1 MKILRQT
8 ARLRLTLSYVA
19 FLLAAG
25 LAMSVI
31 VYAVM
36 RFVPNYPLTAA
47 NPSDAHLFIASRGD
61 ILDALIRACVV
72 AMGVLAVVGTAGGWL
87 VAGRVLRPLAD
98 LNTAAQVAAA
108 GDLSH
113 RISAHDSGRR
123 RDEFTDLADTFD
135 AMLERLERSFA
146 AQQRFAANASHELR
160 TPLAVIQSM
169 LDVARAD
176 PDAVDLPRLLERLD
190 VTNRRASNLVTA
202 LLQLAALDRA
212 PVARAPV
219 DLDVV
224 LEDAVDDVAREAAE
238 RGVRIT
244 IESTPAIVQ
253 GDEIL
258 LARVVDNLLR
268 NAIRHNRPRGGWITI
283 QLENTEPVVLTVENS
298 GQPLTEDGLRIALE
312 PFARQVDRL
321 AHARTA
327 GPRHD
332 VRPDRSSN
340 GLGLAIVAKI
350 VEAHRGALLVVA
362 RQGGG
367 AVVRVELQRG
377 AARAFAR
384 GQDEPDAESR
394 ASRSQS

>member
-1 MKILRQT
+1 MRILRQT

-47 NPSDAHLFIASRGD
+47 NPSDAHLFIASRGQ
-61 ILDALIRACVV
+61 ILDALIQACTV

-87 VAGRVLRPLAD
+87 VAGRVLRPLTD
-98 LNTAAQVAAA
+98 LNTAAQVAAS

-113 RISAHDSGRR
+113 RISARDTRR
-123 RDEFTDLADTFD
+123 GRDEFTDLADTFD
-135 AMLERLERSFA
+135 TMLERLERSFA

-160 TPLAVIQSM
+160 TPLAVTQTM

-190 VTNRRASNLVTA
+190 VTNRRASDLVAA

-224 LEDAVDDVAREAAE
+224 VEDAVDDVAREATE

-244 IESTPAIVQ
+244 VESTPAIVP
-253 GDEIL
+253 GDEVL

-268 NAIRHNRPRGGWITI
+268 NAIRHNLPHGGWVTI
-283 QLENTEPVVLTVENS
+283 RLEDTAPVVLTVENS
-298 GQPLTEDGLRIALE
+298 GRPLTEDGLRIALE

-327 GPRHD
+327 QHD
-332 VRPDRSSN
+332 ARPDRSSN

-350 VEAHRGALLVVA
+350 VEAHRGRLLVVA
-362 RQGGG
+362 RPGGG
-367 AVVRVELQRG
+367 AVVRVELLRG
-377 AARAFAR
+377 AAPAGTRR
-384 GQDEPDAESR
+384 SKGPDAE
-394 ASRSQS
+394 AT